1 MAAAATRAT
10 TNKEPTVAE
19 GQQDGQN
26 QQEDTPEAKATEE
39 KKATPKPDNGDSG
52 GSIGDVPVYPGAK
65 KTTSGEWSGS
75 EAMIPA
81 IGSDVDAGNYAK
93 VQYAMYETDDSA
105 NDVFDWYKDKMSD
118 WDDAGSFSGG
128 SEGSV
133 GAFGVWTK
141 DDGKTSRLDHRRRG
155 QRHDHAEHLLR
166 VAVEARK
173 PRIETT
179 AGGRPEGCPLSLSS
193 LRRATARYS
202 SFARASAST
211 MR

>member
-1 MAAAATRAT
+1 MIGAAAVACGGGSDKGD
-10 TNKEPTVAE
+10 NKEPTVAE
-19 GQQDGQN
+19 GQQDGQD

-39 KKATPKPDNGDSG
+39 KKATPKSDNGDSG

-75 EAMIPA
+75 DAMIPA
-81 IGSDVDAGNYAK
+81 IGSDVEAGNYAK

-105 NDVFDWYKDKMSD
+105 NDVFDWYKDKMSG

-141 DDGKTSRLDHRRRG
+141 DGGKQAAWVTV
-155 QRHDHAEHLLR
+155 AEDSG
-166 VAVEARK
+166 
-173 PRIETT
+173 TT
-179 AGGRPEGCPLSLSS
+179 SLSIFYG
-193 LRRATARYS
+193 TQ
-202 SFARASAST
+202 
-211 MR
+211 